1 METLHGLVEHIVY
14 HNENNG
20 YTVLALMCQGD
31 EVMCT
36 GTMGANESGFFVLF
50 C

>member
-20 YTVLALMCQGD
+20 YTVMALMCQG
-31 EVMCT
+31 MR
-36 GTMGANESGFFVLF
+36 
-50 C
+50 